1 MCEGQRQTRGMT
13 ALPPLQNL
21 HLGHATGVP
30 IQLFERNE
38 RKGES
43 DAAKIQKVEGAD
55 PTATTPVDDF
65 TTPEKA
71 KIRLD
76 ELLFKLLGEY
86 PYEDVDYEEKV
97 AASKE
102 FVDKWRHSICENM
115 NSKRMAYNTEALL
128 LRDEIKTEHAKQNR
142 IFEAAQRG
150 LNEVGSDPKK
160 MNKVQRDAERENT
173 ALLRKSKT
181 DEKWDIIKDNLE
193 RWRALNSQVEE
204 ITKLQDQIEVRVNAI
219 VDDETWKGLV
229 ARFANTVKQLYDY
242 PQLSDLTE
250 KIVDNINA
258 FVSNPSISSNQFF
271 NIMIM
276 GVAGT
281 GKTRL
286 AGIIGSIFSQ
296 LGMYVY
302 ETLVEASAGDFIGQ
316 YLGETAAK
324 SKGFLTRNLE
334 RVVFLDEAY
343 ALTRWN
349 EEHTRLESYS
359 EEAVE
364 VLIPFLSENVG
375 KMAFIVAG
383 YEDMMKSDF
392 LPSNQGMGRRFPIR
406 GTLTNYP
413 KEALFKIF
421 LRQVALNLVGKK
433 PANAVDLAGWEKTLN
448 DTIATVTAMFDGGA
462 QMLFNDVV
470 DASEETET
478 LQTLNS
484 TSQKSENKEMKTS
497 LVEMLND
504 VHKRP
509 AARADADPE
518 GKVTQLF
525 DKMVLKKA
533 MRLLACGH
541 EKKEEISK
549 VSFRFPYLNKL
560 FVAQAGAMANMAGVA
575 SSLILATEKKVKST
589 LVADRRAMF
598 NIILTYMQSVF
609 TGSEGDVSV
618 STLARKDL
626 VKALREK
633 NWIDQ
638 GDDGDVWKSAQRTQQ
653 DPNDTTTIRTDTFYK
668 ASDIVL
674 KSGGRFDVLLAEIW
688 KPPLVEA
695 PTPKKTATKAG
706 KPAALKITE
715 QALSDTLGGNDF
727 REIFKFTDKD
737 GKQKRGRGPGAVEDI
752 NDKLKIR
759 VPTNVTDGVT
769 APTEWMFDAMT
780 KDGNFSN
787 EDETVVNTWLENQK
801 IIDPKIKRQVMES
814 AKDLKYQWY
823 ARKDIE
829 AEIYKLLKKKLQ
841 SLQAAL
847 AKQTEELSTVPPE
860 LSTVPGDQAGSS
872 RQAMD
877 VDDPSPTVYVKPV
890 TRGKR
895 QARDDTGVF
904 HALQ

>member
-30 IQLFERNE
+30 IQLFERKE
-38 RKGES
+38 SKGAR
-43 DAAKIQKVEGAD
+43 DAKKIQKVEETD

-76 ELLFKLLGEY
+76 ELLFKLLGNY
-86 PYEDVDYEEKV
+86 PYNADRYAEKV
-97 AASKE
+97 VASKA
-102 FVDKWRHSICENM
+102 FVDKWRYSICENM

-150 LNEVGSDPKK
+150 LNEVGSDPKT
-160 MNKVQRDAERENT
+160 MTRVERDAEREAT

-204 ITKLQDQIEVRVNAI
+204 ITKLQDQIEVRVKAI

-229 ARFANTVKQLYDY
+229 ARFANTVKQMYDY

-433 PANAVDLAGWEKTLN
+433 PANAADLVGWEKTLN

-478 LQTLNS
+478 LPTLNG
-484 TSQKSENKEMKTS
+484 TSQKSENKEMKVS

-504 VHKRP
+504 VHNRP

-518 GKVTQLF
+518 GEVTQLF
-525 DKMVLKKA
+525 DIMVLKKA
-533 MRLLACGH
+533 MRLLTCGH

-549 VSFRFPYLNKL
+549 ESFSFPYLNKL
-560 FVAQAGAMANMAGVA
+560 FAAQAGAMANMAGVA
-575 SSLILATEKKVKST
+575 SSLILATEKQVSSA

-618 STLARKDL
+618 STLAREDL
-626 VKALREK
+626 VKALRAK
-633 NWIDQ
+633 KWIDQ

-653 DPNDTTTIRTDTFYK
+653 DLNDTTTIRTDKFYK
-668 ASDIVL
+668 ASDILL
-674 KSGGRFDVLLAEIW
+674 KSRGGPFAFQMAEIW
-688 KPPLVEA
+688 KPPPVEA
-695 PTPKKTATKAG
+695 PTPKKTATNGG

-715 QALSDTLGGNDF
+715 QTLSQTLGGKDF
-727 REIFKFTDKD
+727 HEIFKYTDKD
-737 GKQKRGRGPGAVEDI
+737 GKQKRGSGPGAVEDI
-752 NDKLKIR
+752 KGDLKIR
-759 VPTNVTDGVT
+759 VPTNVIDGRK
-769 APTEWMFDAMT
+769 APSVWMFDAMT

-787 EDETVVNTWLENQK
+787 EDENVVNNWLDNEK
-801 IIDPKIKRQVMES
+801 IRDPNIKRQVMES

-829 AEIYKLLKKKLQ
+829 AAIYKLLKKKLQ
-841 SLQAAL
+841 SAQTAL
-847 AKQTEELSTVPPE
+847 AKQTEELSTIPQE
-860 LSTVPGDQAGSS
+860 LSTVPEAQAGSS

-877 VDDPSPTVYVKPV
+877 VDGPPV
-890 TRGKR
+890 TRSKR
-895 QARDDTGVF
+895 QNPSNS
-904 HALQ
+904 